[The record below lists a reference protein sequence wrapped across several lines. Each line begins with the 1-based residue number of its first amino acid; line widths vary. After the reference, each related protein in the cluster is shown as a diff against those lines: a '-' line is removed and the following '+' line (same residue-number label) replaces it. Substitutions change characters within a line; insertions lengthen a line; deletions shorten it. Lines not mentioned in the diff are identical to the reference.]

1 MIHTTPR
8 LATLGTFQSIFV
20 FIQQHEMGILELLA
34 RLHKCPPDSTVRL
47 LHAIDPLVEVRL
59 SDGHMRVRPIYA
71 HLDTSDLCHMA
82 WHNLLE
88 QDTMLQISDGTGP
101 AQ

>member
-20 FIQQHEMGILELLA
+20 FIQQHEMGVIELLA
-34 RLHKCPPDSTVRL
+34 RLHACPPESTVRL
-47 LHAIDPLVEVRL
+47 LHAINPLVEVRL
-59 SDGHMRVRPIYA
+59 TDGRMRIAPELA
-71 HLDTSDLCHMA
+71 HLTTARLVRMA
-82 WHNLLE
+82 WINLLH
-88 QDTMLQISDGTGP
+88 QDTAVQIHDGIGP